1 MMTGQRPFDGMDPAT
16 VFRQHLHCE
25 VPDQRSCDPDLP
37 EDLCKFLCRATEK
50 NPEAR
55 YQSVKE
61 IIQELQPLA
70 RNLGVDPSDRA
81 QPLSNTM
88 TLLVSYRDEHKT
100 LLKRFLKDVS
110 RELYKIGAVMKQA
123 DFKDVDQE

>member
-1 MMTGQRPFDGMDPAT
+1 
-16 VFRQHLHCE
+16 
-25 VPDQRSCDPDLP
+25 
-37 EDLCKFLCRATEK
+37 
-50 NPEAR
+50 
-55 YQSVKE
+55 
-61 IIQELQPLA
+61 
-70 RNLGVDPSDRA
+70 
-81 QPLSNTM
+81 M